1 MTEMRT
7 AVIGALIVA
16 LGPISLA
23 LYTPAMPT
31 LVAAF
36 QTTPANIKLTLT
48 VFFFGFAFAQLVCG
62 PLSDAYGRRPV
73 AIGFFSVYL
82 LGSVVAAVSP
92 GIEWLLAGRALQGIG
107 VAAGTAISRAIVRDQ
122 FTGQSSARILNLI
135 GMMLAVGPALAPIL
149 GGVLLSAF
157 GWHSIFAGMVAYG
170 VVVVLLMWLVV
181 PETNANQDPAL
192 AQPSGI
198 VRSYSKLLR
207 DRRFMRAS
215 LVLGLTLGGLFTMS
229 ALVPFVLMDTV
240 GLTPTQFGLAMVAQ
254 TGAFTAGSVL
264 TARLLRRMDALRLVP
279 IGLLLV
285 VAAGLG
291 FGIGLRV
298 FPASVLAVMGP
309 ASLWAFGIALLMPGT
324 TTSALAGFA
333 AIAGAASALTGF
345 LQVGGGLAGSA
356 VAALVFRD
364 PFVALTVVMPSM
376 AALAALVH
384 WGLAARKS
392 NPSSGSR

>member
-1 MTEMRT
+1 
-7 AVIGALIVA
+7 
-16 LGPISLA
+16 
-23 LYTPAMPT
+23 
-31 LVAAF
+31 
-36 QTTPANIKLTLT
+36 
-48 VFFFGFAFAQLVCG
+48 
-62 PLSDAYGRRPV
+62 
-73 AIGFFSVYL
+73 
-82 LGSVVAAVSP
+82 
-92 GIEWLLAGRALQGIG
+92 
-107 VAAGTAISRAIVRDQ
+107 
-122 FTGQSSARILNLI
+122 
-135 GMMLAVGPALAPIL
+135 MLAVGPALTPIL
-149 GGVLLSAF
+149 GGVLLGAF
-157 GWHSIFAGMVAYG
+157 GWHSIFVAMVAYG

-384 WGLAARKS
+384 WGLAVRKP